1 MVTNTVAIEVVPRTE
16 RPHICNSIF
25 FFGGKSMKKLTSSQ
39 VRQMFLD
46 FFKEH
51 GHMVLKSASL
61 IPQDDPT
68 LLWINSGVATMKKYF
83 DGSVVPKNHRITSSQ
98 KSIRTNDIENVGKT
112 ARHQTFFEMLG
123 NFSVGDYFKE
133 EVIPWAWEFLTSDK
147 WLGLD
152 PDKLY
157 VTVYPKDTDAY
168 RLWHEVVGL
177 PESHI
182 VQLEDNF
189 WDIGEGPCGPDS
201 EIFYDRGQEN
211 NDVAEDDPENFP
223 GGENARYLEIWNIV
237 FSQYNHLANGK
248 YVDQPHKNIDTGM
261 GLERVVSVIQDA
273 PTNFETDLFM
283 PIIKQTEKLSDGKQY
298 NKVAEDDVAFK
309 IIADHVRAVSFAIA
323 DGALP
328 SNSGRGY
335 VLRRLIRRADLN
347 GKRLGIK
354 GAFLYKLVGVV
365 GEIMKSHYPEVVD
378 QQAFVEKVIKNEED
392 RFQETLSSGLNLLDS
407 LISDAKSAKATKLS
421 GKDAFKLFDTY
432 GFPYELTFEA
442 AQDAGLALDKEEFDA
457 EMKAQKER
465 ARKARG
471 NLQSMGSQDITLMN
485 IKDESVFEYHQLQ
498 EDHAKLLD
506 IVVDDKLVDQV
517 NGEQATL
524 IFDKTP
530 FYAER
535 GGQVADHGEIF
546 NQAGE
551 LVAHVIDVQHAPN
564 DQNLHFVELVLPMQ
578 KGEEYVLK
586 VDEQRRRGL
595 KHNHT
600 ATHLL
605 HAALRQVLGTHTH
618 QAGSLVEPD
627 YLRFDFT
634 SLEPMTKR
642 EIATVERLVNEK
654 IWAEIPVKTTI
665 TDQETGLK
673 MGALALFGEK
683 YHEKVRVVQ
692 INDFSIE
699 FCGGTHCENTD
710 QIGMLKIVSESAI
723 GAGMRRIVAVT
734 GQQAYEY
741 AVKHDEILKEIQD
754 EVKATKVDDI
764 QNKVVALEDA
774 LREEQK
780 TVEQLKSQI
789 NQAKASDLTDDIKDI
804 NGLKVIAKIVDVDG
818 MNDLRELSDNWK
830 TQNLSDVLILGT
842 TVAGKA
848 NMLISLND
856 KAIKAGHKA
865 GDLIKIAA
873 PIFGGGGG
881 GRPNMAQAG
890 GKNPAGLAQALETV
904 LNEL

>member
-1 MVTNTVAIEVVPRTE
+1 
-16 RPHICNSIF
+16 
-25 FFGGKSMKKLTSSQ
+25 
-39 VRQMFLD
+39 
-46 FFKEH
+46 
-51 GHMVLKSASL
+51 
-61 IPQDDPT
+61 
-68 LLWINSGVATMKKYF
+68 
-83 DGSVVPKNHRITSSQ
+83 
-98 KSIRTNDIENVGKT
+98 
-112 ARHQTFFEMLG
+112 MLG

-442 AQDAGLALDKEEFDA
+442 AQDAGLVVDKEEFDA

-530 FYAER
+530 FYVER

-848 NMLISLND
+848 NMLISLSD

-865 GDLIKIAA
+865 GDLIEIAA

>member
-16 RPHICNSIF
+16 RPHICNSI

-442 AQDAGLALDKEEFDA
+442 AQDAGLVVDKEEFDA

-535 GGQVADHGEIF
+535 GGQVVDHGEIF

-564 DQNLHFVELVLPMQ
+564 DQNLHFVELVLPIQ

-830 TQNLSDVLILGT
+830 NQNLSDVLILGT

-890 GKNPAGLAQALETV
+890 GKNPAGLAKALETV

>member
-16 RPHICNSIF
+16 RPHICNSI

-442 AQDAGLALDKEEFDA
+442 AQDAGLAVDKEEFDA

-804 NGLKVIAKIVDVDG
+804 NGLKVIAKIVAVDG

>member
-16 RPHICNSIF
+16 RPHICNGI

-442 AQDAGLALDKEEFDA
+442 AQDAGLVVDKEEFDA

-498 EDHAKLLD
+498 EDHARLLD

-654 IWAEIPVKTTI
+654 IWSEIPVKTTI

-890 GKNPAGLAQALETV
+890 GKNPAGLAKALETV

>member
-16 RPHICNSIF
+16 RPHICNGI

-442 AQDAGLALDKEEFDA
+442 AQDAGLVVDKEEFDA

-498 EDHAKLLD
+498 EDHARLLD

>member
-1 MVTNTVAIEVVPRTE
+1 VVTNTVAIEVVPRTE
-16 RPHICNSIF
+16 RPHICNSI

-442 AQDAGLALDKEEFDA
+442 AQDAGLVVDKEEFDA

>member
-1 MVTNTVAIEVVPRTE
+1 
-16 RPHICNSIF
+16 
-25 FFGGKSMKKLTSSQ
+25 MKKLTSSQ

-211 NDVAEDDPENFP
+211 NDIAEDDPENFP

-442 AQDAGLALDKEEFDA
+442 AQDAGLVVDKEEFDA

-890 GKNPAGLAQALETV
+890 GKNPAGLAKALETV

>member
-16 RPHICNSIF
+16 RPHICNSI

-442 AQDAGLALDKEEFDA
+442 AQDAGLAVDKEEFDA
-457 EMKAQKER
+457 EMKAQKDR

-498 EDHAKLLD
+498 EDHARLLD

-890 GKNPAGLAQALETV
+890 GKNPAGLAKALETV

>member
-16 RPHICNSIF
+16 RPHICNSI

-442 AQDAGLALDKEEFDA
+442 AQDAGLVVDKEEFDA

-498 EDHAKLLD
+498 EDHARLLD

-578 KGEEYVLK
+578 KGEEYVLR

-654 IWAEIPVKTTI
+654 IWSEIPVKTTI

-890 GKNPAGLAQALETV
+890 GKNPAGLAKALETV

>member
-1 MVTNTVAIEVVPRTE
+1 
-16 RPHICNSIF
+16 
-25 FFGGKSMKKLTSSQ
+25 MKKLTSSQ

-442 AQDAGLALDKEEFDA
+442 AQDAGLVVDKEEFDA

-842 TVAGKA
+842 TVSGKA

-865 GDLIKIAA
+865 GDLIKSAA

-890 GKNPAGLAQALETV
+890 GKNPAGLAKALETV

>member
-1 MVTNTVAIEVVPRTE
+1 VVTNTVAIEVVPRTE
-16 RPHICNSIF
+16 RPHICNSI

-442 AQDAGLALDKEEFDA
+442 AQDAGLAVDKEEFDA

>member
-1 MVTNTVAIEVVPRTE
+1 
-16 RPHICNSIF
+16 
-25 FFGGKSMKKLTSSQ
+25 MKKLTSSQ

-123 NFSVGDYFKE
+123 NFSIGDYFKE

-157 VTVYPKDTDAY
+157 VTVYPKDIDAY

-442 AQDAGLALDKEEFDA
+442 AQDAGLAVDKEEFDA

-890 GKNPAGLAQALETV
+890 GKNPAGLAKALETV

>member
-1 MVTNTVAIEVVPRTE
+1 
-16 RPHICNSIF
+16 
-25 FFGGKSMKKLTSSQ
+25 MKKLTSSQ

-442 AQDAGLALDKEEFDA
+442 AQDAGLAVDKEEFDA

-830 TQNLSDVLILGT
+830 NQNLSDVLILGT

-890 GKNPAGLAQALETV
+890 GKNPAGLVKALETV

>member
-1 MVTNTVAIEVVPRTE
+1 VVTNTVAIEVVPRTE
-16 RPHICNSIF
+16 RPHICNSI

-223 GGENARYLEIWNIV
+223 GGENARY
-237 FSQYNHLANGK
+237 S
-248 YVDQPHKNIDTGM
+248 
-261 GLERVVSVIQDA
+261 
-273 PTNFETDLFM
+273 DLFM

-442 AQDAGLALDKEEFDA
+442 AQDAGLAVDKEEFDA

-890 GKNPAGLAQALETV
+890 GKNPAGLAKALETV

>member
-1 MVTNTVAIEVVPRTE
+1 
-16 RPHICNSIF
+16 
-25 FFGGKSMKKLTSSQ
+25 
-39 VRQMFLD
+39 
-46 FFKEH
+46 
-51 GHMVLKSASL
+51 
-61 IPQDDPT
+61 
-68 LLWINSGVATMKKYF
+68 
-83 DGSVVPKNHRITSSQ
+83 
-98 KSIRTNDIENVGKT
+98 
-112 ARHQTFFEMLG
+112 MLG

-442 AQDAGLALDKEEFDA
+442 AQDAGLVVDKEEFDA

>member
-16 RPHICNSIF
+16 RPHICNSI

-157 VTVYPKDTDAY
+157 VTVYPKDIDAY

-442 AQDAGLALDKEEFDA
+442 AQDAGLAVDKEEFDA

-804 NGLKVIAKIVDVDG
+804 NGLKVIAKIVAVDG

-890 GKNPAGLAQALETV
+890 GKNPAGLAKALETV

>member
-1 MVTNTVAIEVVPRTE
+1 
-16 RPHICNSIF
+16 
-25 FFGGKSMKKLTSSQ
+25 MKKLTSSQ

-189 WDIGEGPCGPDS
+189 WDIGDGPCGPDS

-442 AQDAGLALDKEEFDA
+442 AQDAGLVVDKEEFDA

-890 GKNPAGLAQALETV
+890 GKNPAGLAKALETV

>member
-16 RPHICNSIF
+16 RPHICNSI

-442 AQDAGLALDKEEFDA
+442 AQDAGLVVDKEEFDA

-774 LREEQK
+774 LHEEQK

>member
-1 MVTNTVAIEVVPRTE
+1 
-16 RPHICNSIF
+16 
-25 FFGGKSMKKLTSSQ
+25 MKKLTSSQ

-123 NFSVGDYFKE
+123 NFSVGDYFKK

-442 AQDAGLALDKEEFDA
+442 AQDAGLAVDKEEFDA

-498 EDHAKLLD
+498 EDNAKLLD

-890 GKNPAGLAQALETV
+890 GKNPAGLAKALETV

>member
-16 RPHICNSIF
+16 RPHICNSI

-421 GKDAFKLFDTY
+421 GQDAFKLFDTY

-442 AQDAGLALDKEEFDA
+442 AQDAGLAVDKEEFDA

-546 NQAGE
+546 NQDGE

-830 TQNLSDVLILGT
+830 NQNLSDVLILGT

-890 GKNPAGLAQALETV
+890 GKNPAELAKALETV

>member
-16 RPHICNSIF
+16 RPHICNSI

-442 AQDAGLALDKEEFDA
+442 AQDAGLVVDKEEFDA

-890 GKNPAGLAQALETV
+890 GKTPAGLAQALETV